1 LVSGTEGVP
10 QNGEQPRFQGCSGGE
25 AVQGTKPPHHGFLNE
40 IVDIL
45 VISDET
51 TRKRRQRWREIG
63 NSDTQ
68 GLKLRFA

>member
-1 LVSGTEGVP
+1 M
-10 QNGEQPRFQGCSGGE
+10 
-25 AVQGTKPPHHGFLNE
+25 QGTKPPHHGFLNE